1 MNSPRAI
8 LLAPYF
14 RNGLR
19 TAGIVMLIVG
29 SLVAVM
35 ARSENDSFQFCTTKA
50 YGWPAPW
57 KIDHCECEGGQTIY
71 PALSAIINVGLILA
85 SGLCGLIVSTW
96 LSRRKRAVEE
106 SDFGRRFGWLIER
119 DGEIVGEL
127 EYLRWD
133 SYSQFWHEYRV
144 VWRRP
149 EDAVVSP
156 DAWIAA
162 KLVLRNRRYTDIVA
176 DAFLTSQDPD
186 TGIVSVRGAYAPE
199 KRIRRGNKL

>member
-1 MNSPRAI
+1 MKS
-8 LLAPYF
+8 YF

-19 TAGIVMLIVG
+19 ASGIVMLIVG

-35 ARSENDSFQFCTTKA
+35 AHSENDSFQFCTTKA

-57 KIDHCECEGGQTIY
+57 KIDYCECEGGQTIY
-71 PALSAIINVGLILA
+71 PPLSAIINVGLILA
-85 SGLCGLIVSTW
+85 SGLCGLVASTW
-96 LSRRKRAVEE
+96 LSRRRFAVEE
-106 SDFGRRFGWLIER
+106 SDFGRRFGWFIER
-119 DGEIVGEL
+119 GGEIVGAL

-133 SYSQFWHEYRV
+133 SSSQFWHEYRV

-156 DAWIAA
+156 DGWIAA
-162 KLVLRNRRYTDIVA
+162 NLVLRNRRYTDIVV
-176 DAFLTSQDPD
+176 DSFLTSQGPD
-186 TGIVSVRGAYAPE
+186 AGSVSVRGACVPE

>member
-57 KIDHCECEGGQTIY
+57 KIDYCECEGGQTTY
-71 PALSAIINVGLILA
+71 PPLSAIINVGLILA
-85 SGLCGLIVSTW
+85 SGLCGLVASTW
-96 LSRRKRAVEE
+96 LSRRKPTSEIDNFRATARTK
-106 SDFGRRFGWLIER
+106 SSAS
-119 DGEIVGEL
+119 VGDL
-127 EYLRWD
+127 
-133 SYSQFWHEYRV
+133 
-144 VWRRP
+144 P
-149 EDAVVSP
+149 E
-156 DAWIAA
+156 
-162 KLVLRNRRYTDIVA
+162 NR
-176 DAFLTSQDPD
+176 
-186 TGIVSVRGAYAPE
+186 G
-199 KRIRRGNKL
+199 